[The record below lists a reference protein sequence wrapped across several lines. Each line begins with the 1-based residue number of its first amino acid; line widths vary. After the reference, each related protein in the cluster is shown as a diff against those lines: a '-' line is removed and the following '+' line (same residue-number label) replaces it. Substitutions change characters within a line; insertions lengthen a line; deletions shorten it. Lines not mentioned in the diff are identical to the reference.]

1 MTRPTLLTAI
11 TLTAIIGTACGQS
24 APSTGAAPPQS
35 SPPPQTAAAPS
46 QSPAPAQPATAP
58 ADNVADDDPGAG
70 TPDEATMLTAWN
82 GDLDGMIERRYIRVL
97 CTFNRTNYFLDKAEQ
112 RGVTY
117 EAGRLFE
124 AFLNKQLGMKTV
136 KIHVAFIPVR
146 RDQLFPLLAAGG
158 GDIAASN
165 LTITEARGVMGT
177 FASPWA
183 SDVSQV
189 VVLGANEAPIAAP
202 DDLSGRTIHVR
213 RSSAYFETL
222 TALNAKLMTAR
233 KPPVRIVEADEQ
245 LEDDDLLEMVN
256 AGLVPATVVDSHVAA
271 LWEKVF
277 DKVQVQPVALQTGGA
292 IAWAV
297 RKNSPKLLEAVN
309 AFVAANPKGTANY
322 NMLVKKYFSNT
333 RRVRNARSEEDLARF
348 RETISLFQRYAT
360 RYDFPWLLIAAQ
372 AYQESGIDQSRVS
385 SAGAVG
391 VMQIKPSTAEGSP
404 VFIKGVGASAER
416 NIEAGVKYLRY
427 IADQL
432 EDEGAMD
439 RVDRGLFTFAS
450 YNAGPARVGQLRRK
464 AKVRGLDPNRWF
476 GNVEMVAA
484 REIGQETVQYVAN
497 IYKYYVSYTLIQR
510 EAAARRGA
518 RGR

>member
-11 TLTAIIGTACGQS
+11 TLMVMIGMACGQS
-24 APSTGAAPPQS
+24 APSTGAAPPPNAPPSQS
-35 SPPPQTAAAPS
+35 AAAPP
-46 QSPAPAQPATAP
+46 QRPPPAQAAAP
-58 ADNVADDDPGAG
+58 TDNAGDDGPG
-70 TPDEATMLTAWN
+70 TPDEATMLAAWN

-112 RGVTY
+112 RGITY
-117 EAGRLFE
+117 EAGKLFE
-124 AFLNKQLGMKTV
+124 AFLNKRLGMKTV
-136 KIHVAFIPVR
+136 KVHVAFIPVR
-146 RDQLFPLLAAGG
+146 RDQIFPLLAAGG

-165 LTITEARGVMGT
+165 LTMTEARSVMGT

-183 SDVSQV
+183 SDVRQV
-189 VVLGANEAPIAAP
+189 VVLGANEAPIAAAE
-202 DDLSGRTIHVR
+202 DLSDRTLHVR
-213 RSSAYFETL
+213 RSSAYFESL
-222 TALNAKLMTAR
+222 TALNAKLATER
-233 KPPVRIVEADEQ
+233 KRPVRIVEADEQ

-256 AGLVPATVVDSHVAA
+256 AGLVPGTVVDSHVAG
-271 LWEKVF
+271 LWEQVF
-277 DKVQVQPVALQTGGA
+277 DKVHVQPVALQTGGA

-297 RKNSPKLLEAVN
+297 RKNSPKLLAMVN

-322 NMLVKKYFSNT
+322 NMLVKKYFSDT

-348 RETISLFQRYAT
+348 RETISLFQRYANQ
-360 RYDFPWLLIAAQ
+360 YDFPWLLIAAQ
-372 AYQESGIDQSRVS
+372 AYQESGIDQSRRS

-391 VMQIKPSTAEGSP
+391 VMQIKPSTAAGPP
-404 VFIKGVGASAER
+404 VFIKGVDASAER

-439 RVDRGLFTFAS
+439 RVDRGLFAFAS

-464 AKVRGLDPNRWF
+464 ARARGLDPNRWF

-484 REIGQETVQYVAN
+484 RDIGQETVQYVAN

>member
-1 MTRPTLLTAI
+1 MTRPTLLAAV
-11 TLTAIIGTACGQS
+11 TLTAMIGMACGQS
-24 APSTGAAPPQS
+24 APSSGAAPPPHSAPPSQS
-35 SPPPQTAAAPS
+35 AAAPPQTPPAAR
-46 QSPAPAQPATAP
+46 PAAP
-58 ADNVADDDPGAG
+58 ADTVGDEDPG
-70 TPDEATMLTAWN
+70 TPDEATMLAAWN

-112 RGVTY
+112 RGLTY
-117 EAGRLFE
+117 EAGKLFE
-124 AFLNKQLGMKTV
+124 AFLNKRLGMKTV
-136 KIHVAFIPVR
+136 KVHVAFIPVR
-146 RDQLFPLLAAGG
+146 RDQIFALLAAGG

-165 LTITEARGVMGT
+165 LTITEARSVMGT

-183 SDVSQV
+183 TDVRQV
-189 VVLGANEAPIAAP
+189 VVQGANEAPLGAP
-202 DDLSGRTIHVR
+202 EDLSGRTIHVR

-222 TALNAKLMTAR
+222 TALNAKLATTR

-256 AGLVPATVVDSHVAA
+256 AGLLPATVVDSHVAS

-277 DKVQVQPVALQTGGA
+277 DKVHVQPVALQTGGA

-297 RKNSPKLLEAVN
+297 RKNSPKLLEMVN

-322 NMLVKKYFSNT
+322 NMLVKKYFTDT

-348 RETISLFQRYAT
+348 RETISLFQRYANQ
-360 RYDFPWLLIAAQ
+360 YDFPWLLIAAQ
-372 AYQESGIDQSRVS
+372 AYQESGIDQSRRS

-391 VMQIKPSTAEGSP
+391 VMQIKPSTAAGPP
-404 VFIKGVGASAER
+404 VFIKGVDASAER

-439 RVDRGLFTFAS
+439 RVDRGLFAFAS

-464 AKVRGLDPNRWF
+464 AKARGLDPNRWF

>member
-1 MTRPTLLTAI
+1 
-11 TLTAIIGTACGQS
+11 
-24 APSTGAAPPQS
+24 
-35 SPPPQTAAAPS
+35 
-46 QSPAPAQPATAP
+46 
-58 ADNVADDDPGAG
+58 
-70 TPDEATMLTAWN
+70 MLAAWN

-112 RGVTY
+112 RGITY
-117 EAGRLFE
+117 EAGKLFE
-124 AFLNKQLGMKTV
+124 AFLNKRLGMKTV
-136 KIHVAFIPVR
+136 KVHVAFIPVR
-146 RDQLFPLLAAGG
+146 RDQIFPLLAAGG

-165 LTITEARGVMGT
+165 LTITEARSVMGT

-183 SDVSQV
+183 SDVRQV
-189 VVLGANEAPIAAP
+189 VVLGANEAPIAAAE
-202 DDLSGRTIHVR
+202 DLSDRTLHVR
-213 RSSAYFETL
+213 RSSAYFESL
-222 TALNAKLMTAR
+222 TALNAKLATER
-233 KPPVRIVEADEQ
+233 KRPVRIVEADEQ

-256 AGLVPATVVDSHVAA
+256 AGLVPGTVVDSHVAG
-271 LWEKVF
+271 LWEQVF
-277 DKVQVQPVALQTGGA
+277 DKVHVQPVALQTGGA

-297 RKNSPKLLEAVN
+297 RKNSPKLLAMVN

-322 NMLVKKYFSNT
+322 NMLVKKYFSDT

-348 RETISLFQRYAT
+348 RETISLFQRYANQ
-360 RYDFPWLLIAAQ
+360 YDFPWLLIAAQ
-372 AYQESGIDQSRVS
+372 AYQESGIDQSRRS

-391 VMQIKPSTAEGSP
+391 VMQIKPSTAAGPP
-404 VFIKGVGASAER
+404 VFIKGVDASAER

-439 RVDRGLFTFAS
+439 RVDRGLFAFAS

-464 AKVRGLDPNRWF
+464 ARARGLDPNRWF

-484 REIGQETVQYVAN
+484 RDIGQETVQYVAN